1 MDGMDGVDTPLLIV
15 GAGPTGLMLAGWLAR
30 LGVHPLVIDKKSG
43 VTRESRALA
52 VQARTLETYDAL
64 GIVERALPQG
74 VRVAAVN
81 VLLRQRRVGRLML
94 GEIGSGL
101 SPYPY
106 VFIMSQDK
114 TEQLLLQHY
123 LEHGGQVRW
132 ETSLAGLEQDDGG
145 VVAELRQ
152 ADGRAETVRVGYVCG
167 CDGAGS
173 AVRQAL
179 GIEFAGGTYAQ
190 RFFVAD
196 VRGTFPTVAGELSIW
211 LGAQNFLAFFP
222 MPGEDRYRI
231 VGVVPAGLVDRH
243 ELTFE
248 EIRPEIERDSDMRV
262 SETFWF
268 STYSVHHRVA
278 ESFRRGR
285 AFLLGDAGHVHSP
298 VGGQG
303 MNTGLMDASNLGW
316 KLAAVLRGEAN
327 EQLLASYEP
336 ERMPFARLLVNT
348 TDRAFSA
355 VASPSRWVRLLRS
368 GVAPATL
375 TLGAR
380 LPQVRRALFG
390 LVSQTRINYY
400 DSPLSRGAAG
410 GVRAG
415 DRLPWVRW
423 RAGVNQDGSN
433 YDALRLLTP
442 HLQVYGPVA
451 PAVEQWASQHPEW
464 PLAPMPWAPEAAR
477 AGFRPGACY
486 VVRPDGYVAYASP
499 HFDGAELQTYLRDI
513 WGWGGA
519 GTNRAGR

>member
-1 MDGMDGVDTPLLIV
+1 MNGMDGVDTPLLIV

-196 VRGTFPTVAGELSIW
+196 VRGTFPTVAGELSI
-211 LGAQNFLAFFP
+211 
-222 MPGEDRYRI
+222 
-231 VGVVPAGLVDRH
+231 
-243 ELTFE
+243 
-248 EIRPEIERDSDMRV
+248 
-262 SETFWF
+262 
-268 STYSVHHRVA
+268 
-278 ESFRRGR
+278 
-285 AFLLGDAGHVHSP
+285 
-298 VGGQG
+298 
-303 MNTGLMDASNLGW
+303 
-316 KLAAVLRGEAN
+316 
-327 EQLLASYEP
+327 
-336 ERMPFARLLVNT
+336 
-348 TDRAFSA
+348 
-355 VASPSRWVRLLRS
+355 
-368 GVAPATL
+368 
-375 TLGAR
+375 
-380 LPQVRRALFG
+380 
-390 LVSQTRINYY
+390 
-400 DSPLSRGAAG
+400 
-410 GVRAG
+410 
-415 DRLPWVRW
+415 
-423 RAGVNQDGSN
+423 
-433 YDALRLLTP
+433 
-442 HLQVYGPVA
+442 
-451 PAVEQWASQHPEW
+451 
-464 PLAPMPWAPEAAR
+464 
-477 AGFRPGACY
+477 
-486 VVRPDGYVAYASP
+486 
-499 HFDGAELQTYLRDI
+499 
-513 WGWGGA
+513 
-519 GTNRAGR
+519 